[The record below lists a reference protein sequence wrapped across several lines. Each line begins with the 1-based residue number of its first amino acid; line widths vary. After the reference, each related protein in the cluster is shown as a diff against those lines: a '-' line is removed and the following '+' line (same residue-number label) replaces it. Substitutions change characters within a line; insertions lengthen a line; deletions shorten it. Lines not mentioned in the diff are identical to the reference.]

1 MENLIIM
8 DKMKK
13 LVDILNYHTRLYD
26 EGHPEWSD
34 KEWDEKY
41 GDRVSYLPYG
51 TRSHII
57 KYIFYTNNNVLIE
70 NCLILSGLND

>member
-1 MENLIIM
+1 
-8 DKMKK
+8 MKK

-41 GDRVSYLPYG
+41 FELVFTEKYVWKIIRFTKIIG
-51 TRSHII
+51 TTS
-57 KYIFYTNNNVLIE
+57 K
-70 NCLILSGLND
+70 S